1 MHNLRDFSSF
11 SEALANSVVK
21 EFNQA
26 ILDAVTV
33 ADVRASAVLS
43 SSPLIC
49 YNSPSQ
55 GKKR

>member
-1 MHNLRDFSSF
+1 MSSF
-11 SEALANSVVK
+11 SEALANPLVK

-43 SSPLIC
+43 SSLLIRDC
-49 YNSPSQ
+49 SLPR
-55 GKKR
+55 GKKRW